1 MSTVVLSATITIVA
15 GVEGSWLAENVAN
28 NTVRLRSS
36 GGARD
41 GDAITRAVVLPQTL
55 LICGHDDRPESEDGH
70 PESN

>member
-28 NTVRLRSS
+28 NTVRLQSS

-55 LICGHDDRPESEDGH
+55 LICGP
-70 PESN
+70 

>member
-28 NTVRLRSS
+28 NNTVRLQSS

-55 LICGHDDRPESEDGH
+55 LICGP
-70 PESN
+70 